1 MAAYRKGDDIIGLE
15 GIRPSVDAR
24 YVTYYNTFCIEN
36 NVLTYKLYS
45 TYASKFHERTYH
57 LTPSEIVQLKTSPA
71 KAYIKLIVHTL
82 MCYERH
88 IASAHNLIIDIPH
101 AHVDLLAAFRT
112 LSLNHNPG
120 PPFPHPW
127 YKNKNISFASEIK
140 KKPRSG

>member
-15 GIRPSVDAR
+15 GIGPSVDER

-71 KAYIKLIVHTL
+71 TGRLAKGRLVAGIAGPQQVEKSDSNTL
-82 MCYERH
+82 
-88 IASAHNLIIDIPH
+88 
-101 AHVDLLAAFRT
+101 
-112 LSLNHNPG
+112 
-120 PPFPHPW
+120 
-127 YKNKNISFASEIK
+127 
-140 KKPRSG
+140 